1 MLRAIRSRL
10 GVLLPSRAT
19 AQGSTQDE
27 LGGGDLAGP
36 VSIELGKGVVNVG
49 HARSVEDMQRWRR
62 QWRRRR
68 IVLRRDESEL
78 YERRQREEADA
89 CREQGAACLS
99 RLLHGEG
106 LNSDVPHAPASFER
120 RCSTPSKGCGE
131 TAG

>member
-1 MLRAIRSRL
+1 MLRAIRRQL
-10 GVLLPSRAT
+10 GVLLGSGAA

-27 LGGGDLAGP
+27 LGGGGLAGP
-36 VSIELGKGVVNVG
+36 VTIELGKGVVDVG
-49 HARSVEDMQRWRR
+49 NARSVEDVQRWRR
-62 QWRRRR
+62 HYRRQRL
-68 IVLRRDESEL
+68 VLRRDEGEL

-99 RLLHGEG
+99 RLLYGEG
-106 LNSDVPHAPASFER
+106 LNSDVPNAPASFER